1 MLVRTLRGL
10 AAASLL
16 VVAVS
21 SVGQAQEASSS
32 RFAVTGGIVAPMGD
46 FGDAADMGFQVGGSW
61 TKGLNDMFK
70 LRINADYSRLGTKVA
85 DGTFTQLGALAN
97 LVHDYKGG
105 MYALAGLG
113 MINTTIDVGG
123 INDSNADLAWNVGGG
138 FNVNKWFI
146 EARYQSINADGGS
159 VNSLPIVFGILP
171 FSGLSLPLPSA

>member
-21 SVGQAQEASSS
+21 SVGQAQEASAS

-70 LRINADYSRLGTKVA
+70 LRINADYSNLGTKGV
-85 DGTFTQLGALAN
+85 DGTWTQIGAMAN
-97 LVHDYKGG
+97 LVHDYKVG

-113 MINTTIDVGG
+113 MVNTKIDITGLG
-123 INDSNADLAWNVGGG
+123 NDSSSDLAWNVGGG

-159 VNSLPIVFGILP
+159 INSLPIVFGWR
-171 FSGLSLPLPSA
+171 F

>member
-1 MLVRTLRGL
+1 MRFRALRGL

-32 RFAVTGGIVAPMGD
+32 RFGVTGGIVAPMGD
-46 FGDAADMGFQVGGSW
+46 FGDAADMGWQVGSSW

-70 LRINADYSRLGTKVA
+70 LRINADYSNFNTKGI
-85 DGTFTQLGALAN
+85 DGSWTQLGAMAN

-113 MINTTIDVGG
+113 MVNTKLDVTGLST
-123 INDSNADLAWNVGGG
+123 DSNSDLAWNIGGG
-138 FNVNKWFI
+138 FNVNRWFI
-146 EARYQSINADGGS
+146 EARYQSINAEGGS
-159 VNSLPIVFGILP
+159 ANSLPIVFGWR
-171 FSGLSLPLPSA
+171 F